1 MRYGKKVF
9 SKDFA
14 LDKEGLILIRPDTD
28 FKDSLFVRGNLNN
41 INPNLFNIIK
51 GSFTI

>member
-14 LDKEGLILIRPDTD
+14 LDKEGLIRKPDTD